1 MVDAVKILG
10 SLLAS
15 GALSKGSGNNVLGS
29 VLGAAL
35 GGGGGRQGGGNPMMD
50 VLGSLMGGGQQ
61 SRSGGGGLA
70 GAVLGSLLK
79 GGGGGAQTGGG
90 GLGGMLGGLLG
101 GGGQPQQAPM
111 ARGGAGGGMGD
122 LLGSLLGGG
131 QAQGGGGQGGLGALL
146 GGAMAK
152 YAQSQN
158 PAAANAAAQFIPTGA
173 EQRQAEEQATVIVR
187 AMINAAKADGQVDQ
201 KELQQ
206 ITGKMGQMG
215 PDEINWLKSEIS
227 APLDV
232 NAMIKSVPRGMEQQI
247 YAMSLMAIDLDTQ
260 QEAKYLHELAQG
272 LGIPANVCNQLHEQ
286 LGAPKIFA

>member
-1 MVDAVKILG
+1 
-10 SLLAS
+10 
-15 GALSKGSGNNVLGS
+15 
-29 VLGAAL
+29 
-35 GGGGGRQGGGNPMMD
+35 MMD
-50 VLGSLMGGGQQ
+50 VLGSLMGGGRQGG
-61 SRSGGGGLA
+61 SGGGGGSGLA

-79 GGGGGAQTGGG
+79 GGGGGGAPQSGGG

-101 GGGQPQQAPM
+101 GGGQPQSAPT
-111 ARGGAGGGMGD
+111 ARGGAGGMGD

-131 QAQGGGGQGGLGALL
+131 QAQGQGGGLGGLL
-146 GGAMAK
+146 GGAVAK

-158 PAAANAAAQFIPTGA
+158 PGAPAGAAAQLMPAGMSDAQA
-173 EQRQAEEQATVIVR
+173 EQQATVIVR

-206 ITGKMGQMG
+206 ITGKMGQMDQ
-215 PDEINWLKSEIS
+215 DEIQWLRTEIS
-227 APLDV
+227 VPLDV
-232 NAMIKSVPRGMEQQI
+232 KSFVASVPRGMEQQI